1 MLEINV
7 KNVSLVLEG
16 GTFRTVFTMGILDAF
31 LDAEIMFPHISGVSA
46 GITYACSYVSQ
57 QKGRNIRIT
66 EKYRND
72 KRYVGIRNF
81 KTDKSLFG
89 IRFAYDDLPNV
100 LEPTDWETFRGYKGK
115 FLIGVTNALT
125 GKTEYMNGLRMDK
138 SCKMLQATCAIPFL
152 FPAIHI
158 RNVPYYD
165 GGLCAPITIHKAE
178 EDGYQKHVIIL
189 TRTDDYRKKCG
200 IKNKLA
206 AKRMQKEFPSL
217 SEPLLVRHQLYND
230 TVEYCR
236 QLGREGKAIV
246 FQPAF
251 QIKNLEDDVTL
262 LRKGYDMGYQMA
274 MDRMDELK
282 SFCGLG

>member
-206 AKRMQKEFPSL
+206 AIRGG
-217 SEPLLVRHQLYND
+217 LVCGGGG
-230 TVEYCR
+230 VGEYCR